1 MIHVRHEAFTILAA
15 LAMASAPAIVEA
27 QGPDRSG
34 PPPLGAPPRLSLPEI
49 QRHELSNGLQV
60 MVVEK
65 HTVPLV
71 QINLVVG
78 VGAAHDPSDR
88 IALARMMAD
97 MMDEGAG
104 GMDALALADAI
115 DIATQVGQGLAKAHA
130 AGIVHRDIKP
140 PMFRL

>member
-1 MIHVRHEAFTILAA
+1 MIHLRHEALTILAA
-15 LAMASAPAIVEA
+15 LAMASAPVIVEA

-88 IALARMMAD
+88 IALAREFFNNSVTAHNVRVETMPAS
-97 MMDEGAG
+97 
-104 GMDALALADAI
+104 I
-115 DIATQVGQGLAKAHA
+115 VAKLT
-130 AGIVHRDIKP
+130 G
-140 PMFRL
+140 FRRRAWL